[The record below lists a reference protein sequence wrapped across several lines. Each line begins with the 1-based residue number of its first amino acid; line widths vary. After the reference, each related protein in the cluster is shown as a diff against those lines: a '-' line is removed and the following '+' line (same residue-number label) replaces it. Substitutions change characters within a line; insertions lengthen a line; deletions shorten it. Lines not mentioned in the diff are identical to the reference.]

1 MRLFEKYVVEHAV
14 DVTGYEEKLKLL
26 NALQQIK
33 EEDRDYLEE
42 YAYKYMT
49 RPNSK
54 QSNIVKMGRR
64 EYLILYDGKTQI
76 EHNYDDEKRKVL
88 VLMNGRWEI
97 AGSSAS
103 KDFNEEVKKR
113 KEEFKKNN
121 LNGRINNIIG
131 FIGYEKQGKQLLFKT
146 KDITSDRNMVGARC
160 DQSGK
165 TEMLKLL
172 NMLVG
177 EQLYTEL
184 NTKLTGQQEV
194 CVTLEI
200 LFRYCND
207 TEKDGKVW
215 FFSSESTELYSL
227 EHCKIKHNKFVCQ
240 EP

>member
-1 MRLFEKYVVEHAV
+1 V
-14 DVTGYEEKLKLL
+14 
-26 NALQQIK
+26 LQ
-33 EEDRDYLEE
+33 
-42 YAYKYMT
+42 
-49 RPNSK
+49 
-54 QSNIVKMGRR
+54 
-64 EYLILYDGKTQI
+64 
-76 EHNYDDEKRKVL
+76 
-88 VLMNGRWEI
+88 NGRWEL

-113 KEEFKKNN
+113 KEEFKKTN

-172 NMLVG
+172 NLLVDA
-177 EQLYTEL
+177 QLFTDM

-194 CVTLEI
+194 CVTLEL

-207 TEKDGKVW
+207 IEKNGKVW